1 MTDIVIIDRHESLS
15 LLAAEILSHSFEI
28 RYCSDKSLYKTG
40 KGKILNIWRT
50 DRLNGMAS
58 EKSIIVLGET
68 CVSVPRIMP
77 DSTVIIANAMNK
89 EQMSVLT
96 NVTGNV
102 ITCGN
107 LIMDTVSYTSVTDD
121 TVFPYYPAGL
131 AFQHYP
137 AKKSSRLKNL
147 FTAIMMKAYIPCLPS
162 RLCVCYLM
170 TADSDSSLLRLI

>member
-15 LLAAEILSHSFEI
+15 LLATEILSHSFEI

-121 TVFPYYPAGL
+121 TVTVSFGRTFSTLSGKEIQP
-131 AFQHYP
+131 FE
-137 AKKSSRLKNL
+137 NL